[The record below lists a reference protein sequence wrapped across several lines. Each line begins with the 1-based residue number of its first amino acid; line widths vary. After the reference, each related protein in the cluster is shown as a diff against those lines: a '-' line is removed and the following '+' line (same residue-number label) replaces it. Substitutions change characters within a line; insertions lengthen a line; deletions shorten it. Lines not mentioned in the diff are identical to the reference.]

1 MKKLLCLFLCL
12 LLIVPAAVSL
22 ADNTITSIILTI
34 TPPKAGSTTST
45 NPVVTVPSDCHYKIY
60 GTYWITDDFEDVLP
74 GNIVLEGGKTY
85 HIGVSLTADSGYEF
99 APVKAYITNG
109 VYNAAFTPIV
119 YNGGR
124 DLDMVVD
131 VTVPKPIVDQVTV
144 SGGVYKLDHS
154 KLTATLISAADK
166 NAKKL
171 TIPNTVSANDKT
183 YKVTEIKSK
192 ACSGMKKLTT
202 VTIGANV
209 KKIGAQAFAK
219 CKKLS
224 KITIKNAKMAK
235 SGFGSKCFNG
245 IKSKATFKVPKK
257 MLEKYKEWIIKNG
270 KAPKNS
276 KITK

>member
-12 LLIVPAAVSL
+12 LLIIPAAVSL
-22 ADNTITSIILTI
+22 ADNTITSITLTI

-45 NPVVTVPSDCHYKIY
+45 KPVVTVPSGCHYKVA
-60 GTYWITDDFEDVLP
+60 GTFWLADDFNLLP
-74 GNIVLEGGKTY
+74 GVIVLEGGKTY
-85 HIGVSLTADSGYEF
+85 HIGVSLYADSDYEF

-109 VYNAAFTPIV
+109 VYNSAFTPIV
-119 YNGGR
+119 YSNGRGF
-124 DLDMVVD
+124 DMVVD
-131 VTVPKPIVDQVTV
+131 VTVPKPIVDQITV